1 MAKKCYAVKKG
12 NKVGIFYS
20 WDACQDATRGFS
32 GAEFRGFN
40 DEQEALAY
48 LHGQSLVTNTSSGTK
63 LSIEVP
69 TSDDVV
75 NIYTDGSFKD
85 NDIAFGVYIEA
96 SNGRKFKFY
105 GLVDCYQYKNLRNVA
120 GEVLAVLVGVQLAKD
135 MGFKRFNILYDYQG
149 VEAWYTGTWKAN
161 GQLQSI
167 YYTLMTQFRLQ
178 YGLAY
183 KYFKIKG
190 HTGVEGNVIADKLAS
205 RAINFREYVD
215 LNAILRGFLTVRDVP
230 LLP

>member
-1 MAKKCYAVKKG
+1 MAKKFYAVRKG

-40 DEQEALAY
+40 SEDEAIAY
-48 LHGQSLVTNTSSGTK
+48 LHGESLVTDINTGNKFSLEK
-63 LSIEVP
+63 P

-85 NDIAFGVYIEA
+85 GNVAFGVYIEA
-96 SNGRKFKFY
+96 NKGRCFKFY
-105 GLVDCYQYKNLRNVA
+105 GLVDCYQYSSINNIA
-120 GEVLAVLVGVQLAKD
+120 GELLAVLIGVQLAKD
-135 MGFKRFNILYDYQG
+135 MGFKRYNIVYDYKG
-149 VEAWYTGTWKAN
+149 IELWYNGTWNAY

-167 YYTLMTQFRLQ
+167 YCTLMNQLRIQ
-178 YGLAY
+178 HSLAY
-183 KYFKIKG
+183 KFLKAKG
-190 HTGVEGNVIADKLAS
+190 HSGVEGNVMADKLAS